1 MSNIRHILVR
11 DLEFLCEIGV
21 YRREK
26 GRTQPVRINLD
37 LSVLDTPVDDHNL
50 STVVDYCALIDR
62 VRALATN
69 GHVNLVETL
78 AERVAALCLED
89 ARVVSARVRVEKP
102 QAIPDAASAGVEI
115 ERQRP
120 NG

>member
-1 MSNIRHILVR
+1 MTKLRHILVT

-37 LSVLDTPVDDHNL
+37 LAVEDTPADDHDL
-50 STVVDYCALIDR
+50 STVVDYCALVDR
-62 VRALATN
+62 VRAMTKS

-78 AERVAALCLED
+78 AERIAALCLED
-89 ARVVSARVRVEKP
+89 ARVISVRVRVEKP
-102 QAIPDAASAGVEI
+102 QAIPDAEAAGVEI
-115 ERQRP
+115 ERAR
-120 NG
+120 